1 MDQNAQPG
9 RGGRDIRGDKRK
21 EETVVLSSDN
31 VADMVAQAK
40 AEAAAVPPAPEA
52 APAPTPAASPAPASP
67 APASPTPASAKS
79 NTGGLGCRHA
89 ERADRLGGVKSPADT
104 EVGRDCEPGILLDDP
119 AVSRRHLRLEPTDD
133 GLVVVD
139 LGSANGTTVDGERL
153 TDPRLLR
160 PGSRLRLGETE
171 IMVHEGHAGAGDQAA
186 AGAAELSERPSEG
199 ARRLSKTA
207 ASGIGKGSFRR
218 RSG

>member
-1 MDQNAQPG
+1 MSSTPVLWIQIREPANAP
-9 RGGRDIRGDKRK
+9 R
-21 EETVVLSSDN
+21 VV
-31 VADMVAQAK
+31 K
-40 AEAAAVPPAPEA
+40 I
-52 APAPTPAASPAPASP
+52 T
-67 APASPTPASAKS
+67 
-79 NTGGLGCRHA
+79 
-89 ERADRLGGVKSPADT
+89 ADT

-186 AGAAELSERPSEG
+186 AGAAELSERPSAG